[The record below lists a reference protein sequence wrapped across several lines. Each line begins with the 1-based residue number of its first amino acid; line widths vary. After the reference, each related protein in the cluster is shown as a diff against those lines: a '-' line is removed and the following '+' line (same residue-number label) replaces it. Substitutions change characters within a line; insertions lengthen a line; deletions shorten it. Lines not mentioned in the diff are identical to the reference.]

1 MNKAWKDYDSQFVRR
16 RYNKLAPFYTVF
28 EYVFLMPPGIRA
40 RAVGTMGLN
49 PGDSVLEVG
58 CGSGRNLKHLVNAV
72 GSGGRVYG
80 ADISEG
86 MLAQARK
93 LCERN
98 NWRCV
103 TLLHGDAVGLSL
115 PQQVDG
121 ALFSLSYATM
131 MQRREILRHAWDQL
145 KPGGRLVI
153 MDARIP
159 PGSIGEWYRPLAL
172 WTLDRTVLGNPDVD
186 ILADLRELAGTI
198 DVQELF
204 RGTYFI
210 GRAIKPTTRPSE
222 SLSEPPAS
230 TAGPADLSVP
240 PA

>member
-1 MNKAWKDYDSQFVRR
+1 MKKAWIDYDSQFVRR

-28 EYVFLMPPGIRA
+28 ELVFLLPPGIRA
-40 RAVGTMGLN
+40 RAVKTIELN
-49 PGDSVLEVG
+49 PADSVLEVG

-72 GSGGRVYG
+72 GANGTVYG

-86 MLAQARK
+86 MLAQARR

-98 NWRCV
+98 GWHNV
-103 TLLHGDAVGLSL
+103 KLLHGDAIALSL
-115 PQQVDG
+115 PEKVEG

-131 MQRREILRHAWDQL
+131 IQRREILRHAWDQL

-159 PGSIGEWYRPLAL
+159 KGAVGDWYRPLAV

-186 ILADLRELAGTI
+186 ILEDLRQLAGRI

-204 RGTYFI
+204 LGTYFI
-210 GRAIKPTTRPSE
+210 GRAIKPHE
-222 SLSEPPAS
+222 
-230 TAGPADLSVP
+230 
-240 PA
+240 

>member
-1 MNKAWKDYDSQFVRR
+1 MKRAWIDYDSQFVRR

-28 EYVFLMPPGIRA
+28 ELVFLLPPGIRA
-40 RAVGTMGLN
+40 RAVGTMDLK
-49 PGDSVLEVG
+49 PGGSVLEVG
-58 CGSGRNLKHLVNAV
+58 CGTGRNLKHLVNAV
-72 GSGGRVYG
+72 GADGKIYG

-98 NWRCV
+98 HWRNV
-103 TLLHGDAVGLSL
+103 TLLHGDAITLSL
-115 PQQVDG
+115 PEKVDG
-121 ALFSLSYATM
+121 ALFSTSYTTM
-131 MQRREILRHAWDQL
+131 IQRREILRLAWDQL

-159 PGSIGEWYRPLAL
+159 KGRVGDWYKPLAV

-186 ILADLRELAGTI
+186 VLEDLRQLAGRI

-204 RGTYFI
+204 LGTYFI
-210 GRAIKPTTRPSE
+210 GRAIKPNY
-222 SLSEPPAS
+222 
-230 TAGPADLSVP
+230 
-240 PA
+240 

>member
-1 MNKAWKDYDSQFVRR
+1 MRKAWTDYDSQFVHR

-28 EYVFLMPPGIRA
+28 EYVFLLPPGIRA
-40 RAVGTMGLN
+40 RAVRTIDLKSGN
-49 PGDSVLEVG
+49 SVLEIG

-72 GSGGRVYG
+72 GPNGRVYG

-86 MLAQARK
+86 MLAQAK
-93 LCERN
+93 ALCERN
-98 NWRCV
+98 GWRNV
-103 TLLHGDAVGLSL
+103 NLLHGDAVALSL
-115 PQQVDG
+115 PEKVDG

-131 MQRREILRHAWDQL
+131 IQRREILLHAWDQL

-159 PGSIGEWYRPLAL
+159 KGMIGDLYRPLAM

-186 ILADLRELAGTI
+186 ILEDLRQLAGTI

-204 RGTYFI
+204 LGTYFI
-210 GRAIKPTTRPSE
+210 GRATKPSE
-222 SLSEPPAS
+222 
-230 TAGPADLSVP
+230 
-240 PA
+240 